1 MLTVLAG
8 GVGAAKLLQGLV
20 KIVPEDKLTIIVNT
34 GDDIELHGLY
44 ISPDLDIITYTLS
57 GIVDEKKGWGIR
69 KDSFNCLKMLGKY
82 GLEEWF
88 KLGDKDLA
96 THIYRTKLL
105 KNGFTLSEV
114 TKKIC
119 QALGVKAKIIPMSNN
134 KIETKIV
141 TKTGTI
147 HFQEYLVKRK
157 AEDEVLDVKFDG
169 VEKAEPC
176 VEALEA
182 IENSEGIII
191 SPSNPIVSI
200 GPILAIKGFKDALK
214 NLKNKVIAVTPLIQN
229 APVKGPADKLMKG
242 LGLKVSAYTVA
253 ELYKDFIEYFVL
265 DKRDSSLKN
274 EIEKLNIKVIT
285 TNTLMKSLKD
295 KIELSKVILKALKMQ
310 IYKDELQ

>member
-20 KIVPEDKLTIIVNT
+20 KVIPENELNIIVNT
-34 GDDIELHGLY
+34 GDDIELHGLH

-69 KDSFNCLKMLGKY
+69 KDSFHCLKMLGKY

-105 KNGFTLSEV
+105 KNGFTLSEA
-114 TKKIC
+114 TKRIC
-119 QALGVKAKIIPMSNN
+119 QALGVKAKIIPMTNSRV
-134 KIETKIV
+134 ETQIV
-141 TKTGTI
+141 TKEGVI

-157 AEDEVLDVKFDG
+157 AEDEVINVKFNG
-169 VEKAEPC
+169 IEKAEPC
-176 VEALEA
+176 IEALNA
-182 IENSEGIII
+182 LKNSEGVII

-200 GPILAIKGFKDALK
+200 GPILAMKGFKDALK
-214 NLKNKVIAVTPLIQN
+214 SLKNKVLAVTPIIQN

-253 ELYKDFIEYFVL
+253 ALYKEFIAYFIL
-265 DKRDSSLKN
+265 DKRDLILKN
-274 EIEKLNIKVIT
+274 EIEKLGVKVIVA
-285 TNTLMKSLKD
+285 NTLMKSLKD
-295 KIELSKVILKALKMQ
+295 KVKLANIALTALKEGEK
-310 IYKDELQ
+310 YEG